1 MSPTSWTVIP
11 VVEWFTGSNQILEA
25 FIKHYRNFV
34 MPYYLDWNKSCGLRD
49 DEKLYALLLLI
60 DHVLASS
67 CSGFR
72 IDKIVGTFGNEIK
85 NIDPVIPSL
94 LFSPVYFLIW
104 RQSTGVEVA
113 DEVVSAFN
121 DFKLQQGE
129 KLRYIIFSIENKKTI
144 VISEKGE
151 RSKTYDDFCSALPDD
166 DCRYGLIDLDFTTT
180 DGRPTS
186 KLVLITW
193 NPDTASV
200 RSKMLY
206 SGSKEAL
213 KTALNGVG
221 VHINATD
228 RSELDF
234 DSSVLPACQK
244 FA

>member
-1 MSPTSWTVIP
+1 MTSVSFWRLPANLRRPGLLCVC
-11 VVEWFTGSNQILEA
+11 VLSFVCLSE
-25 FIKHYRNFV
+25 RNIG
-34 MPYYLDWNKSCGLRD
+34 DC
-49 DEKLYALLLLI
+49 LLI
-60 DHVLASS
+60 FSKIIPCILYSHFCSS
-67 CSGFR
+67 F
-72 IDKIVGTFGNEIK
+72 E
-85 NIDPVIPSL
+85 L
-94 LFSPVYFLIW
+94 
-104 RQSTGVEVA
+104 QSTGVEVS
-113 DEVVSAFN
+113 DDVVALFN

-129 KLRYIIFSIENKKTI
+129 KLRFIIFSIENKKTI
-144 VISEKGE
+144 VIADKGE
-151 RSKTYDDFCSALPDD
+151 RSKTFDDFCASLPDD
-166 DCRYGLIDLDFTTT
+166 DCRYGLVDLDFTTT

-234 DSSVLPACQK
+234 ETSILPACQK